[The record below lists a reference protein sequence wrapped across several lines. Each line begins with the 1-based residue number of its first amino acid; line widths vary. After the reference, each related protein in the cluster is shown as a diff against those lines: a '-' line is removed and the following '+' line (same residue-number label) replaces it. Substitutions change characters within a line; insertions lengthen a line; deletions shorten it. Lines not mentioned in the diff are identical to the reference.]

1 MNLLSFS
8 NYIIEED
15 LHMRSSRI
23 ETEKKGKVTSLRLTE
38 EQSALLHSKA
48 TKKGM
53 SLSNYIITAA
63 INSETSL
70 TPELLVLTHNLIN
83 EACKAV
89 SDYAPEKAKSLQEGM
104 NKLWQRLK

>member
-1 MNLLSFS
+1 
-8 NYIIEED
+8 
-15 LHMRSSRI
+15 MRSSRI

-48 TKKGM
+48 AEKGM

-70 TPELLVLTHNLIN
+70 DIPCYELC
-83 EACKAV
+83 AASRRKA
-89 SDYAPEKAKSLQEGM
+89 DDRPMEL
-104 NKLWQRLK
+104 